1 MGRVVIGTDPHKRS
15 ATIEVR
21 DEREI
26 LLATGRFGM
35 DRTGYRQLVGYVRQW
50 PRRMWAVEGAAGVGR
65 PLAARLLA
73 DGETVVDVPAKL
85 AARVRVLD
93 TGHGRKTDATDAH
106 SIVMAALRTRGLRQ
120 LTVNEDLA
128 VLRLLADRRDE
139 LSRTRVQTLNR
150 LHRLL
155 AELIAGGAPRHLSAL
170 QAKALLSGVRP
181 RDGAGRTRRELAA
194 ELIGEVQALDGKL
207 KALNRRLPQ
216 AVTAAGSGLMGVY
229 GIGPAGA
236 ARILADVADVA
247 RFSDRNRFASW
258 TGTAPIDASSGEQ
271 IRHRLSRAGNRRIN
285 HVLYIA
291 AVCQIRHDTPGRRYY
306 RRKLAEGKTPL
317 EALRCLRRRLSDVVY
332 RQLVA
337 DAAAEDKAAED
348 TERAG
353 PGGQRGA
360 TTDSSAAGPTP
371 TAGPSDK
378 PQPGPAPA
386 TLPADHSGPEPLP
399 ASAAATPRRRARG
412 VNVEHPTAERR

>member
-1 MGRVVIGTDPHKRS
+1 MERVVIGTDPHKRS

-26 LLATGRFGM
+26 LLATGRFPM
-35 DRTGYRQLVGYVRQW
+35 DKTGYRRLLGYVRQW
-50 PRRMWAVEGAAGVGR
+50 PHRLWAVEGAGGVGR

-85 AARVRVLD
+85 AARVRVFD
-93 TGHGRKTDATDAH
+93 TGQGRKTDATDAH

-120 LTVNEDLA
+120 LAVDEQLA

-155 AELIAGGAPRHLSAL
+155 AELLPGGASRHLTAL
-170 QAKALLSGVRP
+170 QAKALLASVRP
-181 RDGAGRTRRELAA
+181 RDLPGKTRRELAA
-194 ELIGEVQALDGKL
+194 ELVGELENLDGKL
-207 KALNRRLPQ
+207 TALKRRLAD
-216 AVTAAGSGLMGVY
+216 AVTAAGSGLMDIFGV
-229 GIGPAGA
+229 GPAGA
-236 ARILADVADVA
+236 ARILADVADIT
-247 RFSDRNRFASW
+247 RFPDRNHFASW

-271 IRHRLSRAGNRRIN
+271 IRHRLSRAGNRRLN

-337 DAAAEDKAAED
+337 DAATANKACQDE
-348 TERAG
+348 AG
-353 PGGQRGA
+353 PGGHSGA
-360 TTDSSAAGPTP
+360 TLTSSAADLTP
-371 TAGPSDK
+371 VIGSSDK
-378 PQPGPAPA
+378 PLPGPASA
-386 TLPADHSGPEPLP
+386 NLP
-399 ASAAATPRRRARG
+399 ASTASPNPHRARAAPGRRRRAGG
-412 VNVEHPTAERR
+412 VNVEHPTR

>member
-1 MGRVVIGTDPHKRS
+1 MRVVIGTDPHKRS

-35 DRTGYRQLVGYVRQW
+35 DRAGYRQLLGYVRQW
-50 PRRMWAVEGAAGVGR
+50 PTRLWAVEGANGTGR

-85 AARVRVLD
+85 AARVRVFD

-106 SIVMAALRTRGLRQ
+106 SIAMAALRTRGLRQ
-120 LTVNEDLA
+120 LHHDEDLA

-139 LSRTRVQTLNR
+139 LSRTRTQTLNR
-150 LHRLL
+150 VHRLL
-155 AELIAGGAPRHLSAL
+155 AELVGGGAPRHLTTA
-170 QAKALLSGVRP
+170 QARALLAGVRP
-181 RDGAGRTRRELAA
+181 RDLVGRTRRALAA
-194 ELIGEVQALDGKL
+194 ELVGEVETLDAKL
-207 KALNRRLPQ
+207 KDLVKQLRQ
-216 AVTAAGSGLMGVY
+216 QVTAAGSGLLDVY

-236 ARILADVADVA
+236 ARILADVGDVA
-247 RFSDRNRFASW
+247 RFADRNRFASW
-258 TGTAPIDASSGEQ
+258 TGTAPIDASSGDQ

-291 AVCQIRHDTPGRRYY
+291 AVVQIRHDTPGRAYY

-317 EALRCLRRRLSDVVY
+317 EALRCLRRRISDVIY

-337 DAAAEDKAAED
+337 DAASPTTSDADD
-348 TERAG
+348 GAG
-353 PGGQRGA
+353 PGGHSGA
-360 TTDSSAAGPTP
+360 TTTSSAAGPTP
-371 TAGPSDK
+371 AADSSDK
-378 PQPGPAPA
+378 PLPGPAPA
-386 TLPADHSGPEPLP
+386 TLPVPPTHPDPPPPHQ
-399 ASAAATPRRRARG
+399 PRQDR
-412 VNVEHPTAERR
+412 